1 MCGFLWCRRSYKI
14 YFKYDVAASISI
26 CMKYNLLISASIFFV
41 LGTSMYR
48 APELLHRYA
57 PTKAADVWSMGVTA
71 LEVFTGE

>member
-1 MCGFLWCRRSYKI
+1 MYVIMQFTDFCL
-14 YFKYDVAASISI
+14 
-26 CMKYNLLISASIFFV
+26 NFFV

-57 PTKAADVWSMGVTA
+57 PTKAADMWSMGVTA